1 MIGKKN
7 SNLDN
12 EMPLVS
18 DDYHL
23 EVDPNCEVRGESE
36 PFDPVRTAEKI
47 RDLEYHIAD
56 IDYAIKCKENQIYN
70 KAKSCEESGRI
81 RKLRNKKI
89 EVFSENEKLS
99 LSKGQ
104 RKFLRVILRSGI
116 VVSVISGITAYF
128 TMGSSMIF
136 TSMICG
142 YLATLFAGII
152 FNDGQIV
159 DKISKRG
166 FNGVKSF
173 SLNFIDNLSTINNLR
188 KSKSSTDYES
198 YYSDIDILQGN
209 REKTDYDKSV
219 LRDQLR
225 EYKEEHPD
233 EKIVIKKSTRLK
245 NSFEFIPEQERNI
258 VISGI
263 RKNRVKK

>member
-1 MIGKKN
+1 
-7 SNLDN
+7 
-12 EMPLVS
+12 
-18 DDYHL
+18 
-23 EVDPNCEVRGESE
+23 
-36 PFDPVRTAEKI
+36 
-47 RDLEYHIAD
+47 
-56 IDYAIKCKENQIYN
+56 
-70 KAKSCEESGRI
+70 
-81 RKLRNKKI
+81 
-89 EVFSENEKLS
+89 
-99 LSKGQ
+99 
-104 RKFLRVILRSGI
+104 
-116 VVSVISGITAYF
+116 
-128 TMGSSMIF
+128 MGSSMIF

-263 RKNRVKK
+263 RKKKIKK